1 MCIDKVHCEMF
12 QERSSSKGHLEYLLA
27 YSYKQREKQLES
39 TRMKRQALCDESAA
53 LIDWNRRMCGVH
65 EELTCGA
72 FVSDPTK
79 LIKEWVKKE

>member
-1 MCIDKVHCEMF
+1 
-12 QERSSSKGHLEYLLA
+12 
-27 YSYKQREKQLES
+27 
-39 TRMKRQALCDESAA
+39 MKRQALCDESAA